1 MFFRT
6 GGIPARIR
14 VRFRVFAAS
23 GPSCAVS
30 QLLPV
35 RILIIDASAEFRE
48 QCAAHIADHW
58 PGAEIDMRSPQ
69 EVGEP
74 GEQDWSRYDVVLLDH
89 AIHVDPARDIETTLP
104 GTARA
109 ASLKRRGDTLPDAKA
124 AGHDAI
130 AWLQSLRDRIQTLPP
145 IILLSGQTGEDTAV
159 QAMKLGAADYLRRDK
174 ITARRL
180 IAAINDAIL
189 ERARER
195 DRLLARARLAER
207 YADTLTEALDINAIG
222 VAPPPDAPLIAGYKL
237 LRKIGE
243 GGTSRVF
250 LAERLPKM
258 GQPPAEPR
266 QVVLKVLNA
275 RLIADPAFIER
286 FIREYRVISAV
297 QNEHVA
303 RIYDQGITDDHLY
316 IAMEYFARGDLRARI
331 EHHDA
336 ARLTSI
342 QALKITMQIARA
354 LDAIHSAG
362 VIHRDLKPHNIM
374 YRDADHLAL
383 VDFGLAKQ
391 MGEKTITSTGGLLAT
406 PLYMSPEQC
415 LGRSQDVRSDLYSV
429 GVILYEMLTGARLF
443 DSDNL
448 AGIAFQHVHSEIPR
462 LAPPLAGYQPLLDRL
477 LAKHP
482 DNRFQSARELFAYIA
497 Y

>member
-1 MFFRT
+1 MKY
-6 GGIPARIR
+6 
-14 VRFRVFAAS
+14 
-23 GPSCAVS
+23 
-30 QLLPV
+30 
-35 RILIIDASAEFRE
+35 
-48 QCAAHIADHW
+48 IAGHW
-58 PGAEIDMRSPQ
+58 PGAVVDLRSPP
-69 EVGEP
+69 EFADPASAE
-74 GEQDWSRYDVVLLDH
+74 WARYDVVLLDH
-89 AIHVDPARDIETTLP
+89 HDPKE
-104 GTARA
+104 A
-109 ASLKRRGDTLPDAKA
+109 APDGSGAPAGNDGISWLKTFREYVP
-124 AGHDAI
+124 
-130 AWLQSLRDRIQTLPP
+130 TLPP
-145 IILLSGQTGEDTAV
+145 IILLSAQTGEDIAV

-174 ITARRL
+174 ITATRL
-180 IAAINDAIL
+180 IGAINEAIL
-189 ERARER
+189 ERAREH

-207 YADTLTEALDINAIG
+207 YADTLTVTLDIDTIG
-222 VAPPPDAPLIAGYKL
+222 EAAPADAPSISGYRL

-250 LAERLPKM
+250 LAERLKRL
-258 GQPPAEPR
+258 GQPTGEPG

-303 RIYDQGITDDHLY
+303 RIYDQGITDEHLY
-316 IAMEYFARGDLRARI
+316 IAMEYFSGGDLRTRM
-331 EHHDA
+331 ERRDT

-354 LDAIHSAG
+354 LDAIHGAG

-374 YRDADHLAL
+374 FRDADHLAL

-391 MGEKTITSTGGLLAT
+391 VGEKTITSTGGLLAT

-415 LGRSQDVRSDLYSV
+415 LGRSQDLRSDLYSV
-429 GVILYEMLTGARLF
+429 GVILYEMLTNQRLY

-448 AGIAFQHVHSEIPR
+448 AGIAFQHVHADIPR
-462 LAPPLAGYQPLLDRL
+462 LPEPLQGYQTLVERL
-477 LAKHP
+477 LAKNP
-482 DNRFQSARELFAYIA
+482 DARFQSARELFAYIA

>member
-1 MFFRT
+1 M
-6 GGIPARIR
+6 
-14 VRFRVFAAS
+14 
-23 GPSCAVS
+23 
-30 QLLPV
+30 
-35 RILIIDASAEFRE
+35 RILIIDASPRFRD
-48 QCAAHIADHW
+48 QCVKYIAGHW
-58 PGAEIDMRSPQ
+58 PGAVVDLRAPPEFADPAAA
-69 EVGEP
+69 E
-74 GEQDWSRYDVVLLDH
+74 WARYDVVLLDH
-89 AIHVDPARDIETTLP
+89 HDPNE
-104 GTARA
+104 A
-109 ASLKRRGDTLPDAKA
+109 APDGSGAP
-124 AGHDAI
+124 AGNDGI
-130 AWLQSLRDRIQTLPP
+130 AWLRTFREHVPNLPP
-145 IILLSGQTGEDTAV
+145 IILLSAQTGEDTAV

-174 ITARRL
+174 ITATRL
-180 IAAINDAIL
+180 IGAINEAIL

-207 YADTLTEALDINAIG
+207 YADTLTVTLDIDTIG
-222 VAPPPDAPLIAGYKL
+222 EAAPADAPVISGYRM

-250 LAERLPKM
+250 LAERLKRL
-258 GQPPAEPR
+258 GQPTGEPG

-303 RIYDQGITDDHLY
+303 RIYDQGITDEHLY
-316 IAMEYFARGDLRARI
+316 IAMEYFSGGDLRTRM
-331 EHHDA
+331 ERRDTG
-336 ARLTSI
+336 RLSSI

-354 LDAIHSAG
+354 LDAIHGAG

-374 YRDADHLAL
+374 FRDADHLAL

-391 MGEKTITSTGGLLAT
+391 VGEKTITSTGGLLAT

-415 LGRSQDVRSDLYSV
+415 LGRSQDLRSDLYSV
-429 GVILYEMLTGARLF
+429 GVILYEMLTNERLY

-448 AGIAFQHVHSEIPR
+448 AGIAFQHVHADIPR
-462 LAPPLAGYQPLLDRL
+462 LPEPLQGYQTLIERL
-477 LAKHP
+477 LAKNP

>member
-1 MFFRT
+1 M
-6 GGIPARIR
+6 
-14 VRFRVFAAS
+14 
-23 GPSCAVS
+23 
-30 QLLPV
+30 
-35 RILIIDASAEFRE
+35 RILILDASPTFRD
-48 QCAAHIADHW
+48 QCVAYIASHW
-58 PGAEIDMRSPQ
+58 PGADIDLRSPL
-69 EVGEP
+69 EVAKPEAL
-74 GEQDWSRYDVVLLDH
+74 DWVRYDVILLDH
-89 AIHVDPARDIETTLP
+89 QAQDEAPDQ
-104 GTARA
+104 ARA
-109 ASLKRRGDTLPDAKA
+109 DRPSAD
-124 AGHDAI
+124 AGHDGI
-130 AWLQSLRDRIQTLPP
+130 AWLREHREQIQTLPP
-145 IILLSGQTGEDTAV
+145 VILLSGQSGEDIAV

-174 ITARRL
+174 VTSARL
-180 IAAINDAIL
+180 IGAINDAIL

-207 YADTLTEALDINAIG
+207 YADTVTVALDVDTIG
-222 VAPPPDAPLIAGYKL
+222 EAPPADAPVISGYKL

-250 LAERLPKM
+250 LAERLGRL
-258 GQPPAEPR
+258 GQPAPEPR

-275 RLIADPAFIER
+275 RLIADTAFIER

-303 RIYDQGITDDHLY
+303 RIYDQGITDEHLY
-316 IAMEYFARGDLRARI
+316 IAMEYFPGGDLRTRM
-331 EHHDA
+331 ERQDA
-336 ARLTSI
+336 ARLSSI

-374 YRDADHLAL
+374 FRDVDHLAL

-391 MGEKTITSTGGLLAT
+391 IGEKSITSTGGLFAT

-415 LGRSQDVRSDLYSV
+415 LGRSQDARSDLYGV
-429 GVILYEMLTGARLF
+429 GVILYEMLTSERLY

-448 AGIAFQHVHSEIPR
+448 AGIAFQHVHADIPR
-462 LAPPLAGYQPLLDRL
+462 LPAPLTGYQPLVDRL

-482 DNRFQSARELFAYIA
+482 DDRFQSARELFAYIA

>member
-1 MFFRT
+1 MKY
-6 GGIPARIR
+6 
-14 VRFRVFAAS
+14 
-23 GPSCAVS
+23 
-30 QLLPV
+30 
-35 RILIIDASAEFRE
+35 
-48 QCAAHIADHW
+48 IAGQW
-58 PGAEIDMRSPQ
+58 PGAEVDLRTPA
-69 EVGEP
+69 EFADPAAGE
-74 GEQDWSRYDVVLLDH
+74 WARYDVMLIDH
-89 AIHVDPARDIETTLP
+89 HDPEE
-104 GTARA
+104 A
-109 ASLKRRGDTLPDAKA
+109 APDGSGGP
-124 AGHDAI
+124 AGNDGV
-130 AWLQSLRDRIQTLPP
+130 AWLRGVRDHVTSLPP
-145 IILLSGQTGEDTAV
+145 IIVLSSQGGEDTAV

-174 ITARRL
+174 ITAARL
-180 IAAINDAIL
+180 VGAINEAIL
-189 ERARER
+189 ERARQN

-207 YADTLTEALDINAIG
+207 YADTMVMALDVNSIG
-222 VAPPPDAPLIAGYKL
+222 EAAPADAPRIKGYRM

-250 LAERLPKM
+250 LVERLAKM
-258 GQPPAEPR
+258 GQPAPEPR

-303 RIYDQGITDDHLY
+303 RIYDQGITDEHLY
-316 IAMEYFARGDLRARI
+316 IAMEYFSSGDLRTRMG
-331 EHHDA
+331 HHDT

-354 LDAIHSAG
+354 LDAIHAAG

-374 YRDADHLAL
+374 FRDADHLAL

-391 MGEKTITSTGGLLAT
+391 VGEKTITSTGGLLAT

-429 GVILYEMLTGARLF
+429 GVILYEMLTGEHLY

-448 AGIAFQHVHSEIPR
+448 PGIAFQHVHADIPR
-462 LAPPLAGYQPLLDRL
+462 LPEPLKGYQPLIERL
-477 LAKHP
+477 LAKNP
-482 DNRFQSARELFAYIA
+482 DNRFQSARELFGYIA